1 MAKRSLRSPVT
12 TTTDH
17 SGWLVPA
24 GVAVIGATYGLARY
38 GYGLTLPEFRAAFG
52 LSTAAAGGIA
62 SGSLVAYCVAAA
74 LAAHLVARGRARPAL
89 WLAGGCAALG
99 SAVVATAWS
108 WQALTVG
115 VLVAGS
121 GAGFATPA
129 LVEAVVATVPPQ
141 AEPRS
146 QAVVNSGTGAGVV
159 LGGLVVL
166 AAPAAWRWA
175 WAGFAV
181 VALLST
187 WWADRSAAWPVDHRT
202 RAPAR
207 AGRTV
212 PALRRPL
219 VAAVVAGAG
228 SASVWTFGRDLL
240 TQAGVPAGVTGL
252 LWCLLGAAGLI
263 GGLSGH
269 LVGRVGVRGA
279 WPIGAGVAAA
289 AVVLLASSPSVP
301 TAALSLA
308 CFGAAFVGL
317 SGVLIAW
324 AVEVVPHAAGQAAAV
339 AFIGLTAGQALGAAV
354 LGAVAG
360 TTGVPA
366 TFVVAAG
373 LLALAAAVRPR
384 SRASIRRLA
393 APGPVR

>member
-1 MAKRSLRSPVT
+1 
-12 TTTDH
+12 
-17 SGWLVPA
+17 VPA

-62 SGSLVAYCVAAA
+62 SGSFVAYCVAAA
-74 LAAHLVARGRARPAL
+74 LAGHLVARGRARSAL

-99 SAVVATAWS
+99 SAVVAAAWS
-108 WQALTVG
+108 WQALAVG
-115 VLVAGS
+115 VLLAGS

-129 LVEAVVATVPPQ
+129 LVEAVAATVPPR
-141 AEPRS
+141 AEPRA
-146 QAVVNSGTGAGVV
+146 QGVVNSGTGAGVV

-187 WWADRSAAWPVDHRT
+187 WWADRCATWPADGRT
-202 RAPAR
+202 RAPAGG
-207 AGRTV
+207 GRTL
-212 PALRRPL
+212 PALHRPL

-269 LVGRVGVRGA
+269 LVARVGLRVA

-289 AVVLLASSPSVP
+289 AVVLFASFPGVP
-301 TAALSLA
+301 TAALSLT
-308 CFGAAFVGL
+308 CFGAAFVGF

-324 AVEVVPHAAGQAAAV
+324 AAEVVPHAAGQATAV
-339 AFIGLTAGQALGAAV
+339 VFIGLTAGQALGAAV

-373 LLALAAAVRPR
+373 LLVLAAAVRPR
-384 SRASIRRLA
+384 SRAPVRRLVA
-393 APGPVR
+393 AGPAR